1 MAFRALTPFGWSAGV
16 PGRARQDDPFFGLRR
31 DMDRL
36 FDDFFRGTGLARL
49 EEGQTMMPR
58 IDVSETDKAIEICA
72 ELPGV
77 EENDIDVQL
86 NGDMLTI
93 RGEKKSEREEGG
105 KDKNYHVVERSY
117 GSFARTIQLPFNTDP
132 NKVQASFD
140 KGVLT
145 VTLPK
150 PQEAQQSSKR
160 IEVKS
165 SGGAANGGK
174 DAASSQEQSAKRK
187 ESKG

>member
-1 MAFRALTPFGWSAGV
+1 MAFRALTPFGWGAGV
-16 PGRARQDDPFFGLRR
+16 PGRTRQDDPFWGLRR

-36 FDDFFRGTGLARL
+36 FDDFFRGGVARQD
-49 EEGQTMMPR
+49 EGQAMMPR
-58 IDVSETDKAIEICA
+58 IDVSETDNAIEVCA

-77 EENDIDVQL
+77 EEKDLDVQL

-93 RGEKKSEREEGG
+93 RGEKKSDREE
-105 KDKNYHVVERSY
+105 KDKNYHVIERSY
-117 GSFARTIQLPFNTDP
+117 GSFARTIQLSFNAEP

-150 PQEAQQSSKR
+150 PQEAQKSSKR
-160 IEVKS
+160 IDVKS
-165 SGGAANGGK
+165 GAGGQSAGTSTQA
-174 DAASSQEQSAKRK
+174 QSAKAK
-187 ESKG
+187 S

>member
-1 MAFRALTPFGWSAGV
+1 MAFKALTPFGWGTGV
-16 PGRARQDDPFFGLRR
+16 PGRARQDDPFWGLRR

-36 FDDFFRGTGLARL
+36 FEDFFRGSGVARPD
-49 EEGQTMMPR
+49 EGQTMAPR
-58 IDVSETDKAIEICA
+58 IDISETDNAIEVCA

-77 EENDIDVQL
+77 EEKDLDVQL

-93 RGEKKSEREEGG
+93 RGEKKSDREE
-105 KDKNYHVVERSY
+105 KDKNYHMVERSY
-117 GSFARTIQLPFNTDP
+117 GSFARTIQLPFSAEP

-150 PQEAQQSSKR
+150 PQEAQKSSKR

-165 SGGAANGGK
+165 GAGVQTAG
-174 DAASSQEQSAKRK
+174 ASSQAQSAKAK
-187 ESKG
+187 S

>member
-1 MAFRALTPFGWSAGV
+1 MAFRALTPFGWGAGV
-16 PGRARQDDPFFGLRR
+16 PGRTRQDDPFFGLRR

-36 FDDFFRGTGLARL
+36 FDDFFRGTGLARPD
-49 EEGQTMMPR
+49 EGQTMMPR

-77 EENDIDVQL
+77 AEKDIEVQL

-105 KDKNYHVVERSY
+105 KDKSYHVVERSY
-117 GSFARTIQLPFNTDP
+117 GSFARSIQLPFNTDP

-145 VTLPK
+145 ITLPK
-150 PQEAQQSSKR
+150 PQETQQSSKR

-165 SGGAANGGK
+165 SGASSGK
-174 DAASSQEQSAKRK
+174 AGASSQEQSTKSK